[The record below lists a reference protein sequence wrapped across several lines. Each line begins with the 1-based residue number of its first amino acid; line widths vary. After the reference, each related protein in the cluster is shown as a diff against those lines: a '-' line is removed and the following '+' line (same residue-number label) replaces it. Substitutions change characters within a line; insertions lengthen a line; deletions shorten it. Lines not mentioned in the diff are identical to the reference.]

1 MTGVVDSRVQT
12 GNLLANGENFVQ
24 EALDNFMVL
33 IDDLDY
39 KAAYE
44 ILDIGVLHFLR
55 RKQMFIE
62 LKGLHMA
69 LWRLAL
75 SRSFPNDADSMF
87 PLFLRDYASSH
98 TSVADSRIVERARE
112 YWGMLMPQGGGDFS
126 AVARH
131 LLSFSPKIKGNDKAL
146 TLKLALYLN
155 TSYNLIFDRLI

>member
-1 MTGVVDSRVQT
+1 
-12 GNLLANGENFVQ
+12 
-24 EALDNFMVL
+24 MVL

-44 ILDIGVLHFLR
+44 ILGIGPLHFLR

-75 SRSFPNDADSMF
+75 SRSFPDDADAMF
-87 PLFLRDYASSH
+87 QVFLRNYARSH
-98 TSVADSRIVERARE
+98 TGRLDTPIVERAIQ
-112 YWGMLMPQGGGDFS
+112 YWDMLTPQKNCDFS
-126 AVARH
+126 PVARH
-131 LLSFSPKIKGNDKAL
+131 LLSFFPSLAGNKAF

-155 TSYNLIFDRLI
+155 SSYNLIFDRLI

>member
-1 MTGVVDSRVQT
+1 MSQAIVRKER
-12 GNLLANGENFVQ
+12 ENFVQ

-39 KAAYE
+39 KVVYE
-44 ILDIGVLHFLR
+44 ILGIGLLHFLR

-75 SRSFPNDADSMF
+75 SRSFPDDADFMF
-87 PLFLRDYASSH
+87 PVFLKNYARSH
-98 TSVADSRIVERARE
+98 KSRIDAQIVERANQ
-112 YWGMLMPQGGGDFS
+112 YWNMLIPLGNCDFS
-126 AVARH
+126 SVARH
-131 LLSFSPKIKGNDKAL
+131 LMSFSPGMKVDDKAL

-155 TSYNLIFDRLI
+155 SSYNLIFDRLI